1 MYTLVIGVMISL
13 GYTSSGDQVIRL
25 DNYYVPGFVT
35 LAACQKYGKD
45 LQRSFRCVKD
55 SHD

>member
-1 MYTLVIGVMISL
+1 MYTLLVSVMISL
-13 GYTSSGDQVIRL
+13 GYSSSGDQVIRL

-35 LAACQKYGKD
+35 LVACQEYGKG

>member
-1 MYTLVIGVMISL
+1 MYTLLVSVLISL
-13 GYTSSGDQVIRL
+13 GYSSSGDQVIRL

-35 LAACQKYGKD
+35 LVACQEYGKD
-45 LQRSFRCVKD
+45 LKRKFICVKD